1 MGPLR
6 SVHIRTEAV
15 TPLSASPVDA
25 ARAQALVALH
35 EALGAVEDDLD
46 VLLQQAARTIAALL
60 GDAAGIWSTQDA
72 TLQLRAFDVA
82 GEDVR
87 EVVLELVPGRC
98 GLPGGV
104 LNRVVQGEAVVVQ
117 GPEAAALLDP
127 VPEDLAERVRAFD
140 VQSVALVPLT
150 RRGRSLGALCVARR
164 AGAPDLDEVDLG
176 YLQQL
181 ARVVSLTM
189 ANAQLLEEVERA
201 HARATMLA
209 REDQLTGLLNRR
221 GFLDVLRDAPLDR
234 QTLVAVLDMD
244 GFRLVNDGFGHAV
257 GDMVL
262 TSLASRL
269 CASLPSQTPIARIGG
284 DEFAVLVQGDD
295 EDELA
300 ALVEN
305 AAVECTGTLQVVGLS
320 VPVSVSVGTAVPEP
334 GIADQVLQHADL
346 AMSRAKAHGGFLAAY
361 DPALDDPATRRLRE
375 VLDLRR
381 AILGDGLVVHY
392 QPVVPVGEGPL
403 RLEALVRRRVGD
415 RLSPPGAWIDTA
427 NRAGLMPELTTNVVR
442 QVVQQLTQWWNDG
455 IEVECA
461 VNVPAH
467 VLAGPRAVRDLLHV
481 VDSAGLPRRA
491 LSVEVTEEEL
501 VGAPARAA
509 LALCA
514 EADIAVAVDDFGTGW
529 SSLAYLV
536 DLPLR
541 SLKLDRAFVE
551 GVHRDPRRA
560 TVVGAIVDV
569 AHDLGLRV
577 VAEGVETQE
586 VADVVIDLGADAIQ
600 GYLYSRPT
608 PAEELEP
615 LLRDHLVATRA

>member
-1 MGPLR
+1 LA
-6 SVHIRTEAV
+6 AV
-15 TPLSASPVDA
+15 RDPV
-25 ARAQALVALH
+25 ARARALVALH
-35 EALGAVEDDLD
+35 ERLGDAEDDLD
-46 VLLQQAARTIAALL
+46 SVLQEAVRSTAALL
-60 GDAAGIWSTQDA
+60 GDAAGLWSLDDV
-72 TLQLRAFDVA
+72 LVELRAFDVG

-87 EVVLELVPGRC
+87 ESVLALTIARIPP
-98 GLPGGV
+98 PGGV
-104 LNRVVQGEAVVVQ
+104 LDRVLRGEPVLA
-117 GPEAAALLDP
+117 PAAELLGS
-127 VPEDLAERVRAFD
+127 VPGWDLE
-140 VQSVALVPLT
+140 SVALVPLT
-150 RRGRSLGALCVARR
+150 SRGRCLGALGVARA
-164 AGAPDLDEVDLG
+164 AGAPEIDEEDLRYLRQLG
-176 YLQQL
+176 
-181 ARVVSLTM
+181 RVVSLAF
-189 ANAQLLEEVERA
+189 ANARLLEEVERA
-201 HARATMLA
+201 HAQATMLA

-221 GFLDVLRDAPLDR
+221 GFLDVLRDTELER
-234 QTLVAVLDMD
+234 STIVAVLDMD

-269 CASLPSQTPIARIGG
+269 CASLPPQTPIARIGG

-295 EDELA
+295 DEELSA
-300 ALVEN
+300 VVEN

-320 VPVSVSVGTAVPEP
+320 VPVSVSVGTAVPVP
-334 GIADQVLQHADL
+334 GKADEVLQHADL

-361 DPALDDPATRRLRE
+361 DPDLDDPATRRLRE

-392 QPVVPVGEGPL
+392 QPVVPVGAGPL

-427 NRAGLMPELTTNVVR
+427 NRAGLMPELTSNVVD
-442 QVVQQLTQWWNDG
+442 QVVQQLVRWWG
-455 IEVECA
+455 AGLEVECA

-467 VLAGPRAVRDLLHV
+467 VLAGPQAVRDLLSV
-481 VDSAGLPRRA
+481 VDAAGLPRRA

-509 LALCA
+509 LAMCA

-541 SLKLDRAFVE
+541 SLKLDRSFVE

-600 GYLYSRPT
+600 GYLYSRPSA
-608 PAEELEP
+608 AEDLEP
-615 LLRDHLVATRA
+615 LLRDRLVALRA